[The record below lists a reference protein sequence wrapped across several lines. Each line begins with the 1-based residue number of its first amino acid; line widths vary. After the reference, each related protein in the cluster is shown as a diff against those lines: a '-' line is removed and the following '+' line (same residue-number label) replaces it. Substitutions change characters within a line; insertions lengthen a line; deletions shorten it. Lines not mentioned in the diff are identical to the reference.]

1 MELYLWDKMGY
12 NFRVRL
18 TITKEVLMSYQIQDA
33 ITEYVDERVVES
45 IKEEVESSIDESY
58 IIQDIRSDVET
69 LQARLDE
76 EIVNEVVK
84 QVITKLAS
92 TLDGYELV
100 SNSTIDRLNQKVEEL
115 NKQLSEK
122 KDVA

>member
-1 MELYLWDKMGY
+1 
-12 NFRVRL
+12 
-18 TITKEVLMSYQIQDA
+18 MSYNIQDA

-58 IIQDIRSDVET
+58 IIQDIRNDVEG
-69 LQARLDE
+69 LLSREDE
-76 EIVNEVVK
+76 LVNQVVK